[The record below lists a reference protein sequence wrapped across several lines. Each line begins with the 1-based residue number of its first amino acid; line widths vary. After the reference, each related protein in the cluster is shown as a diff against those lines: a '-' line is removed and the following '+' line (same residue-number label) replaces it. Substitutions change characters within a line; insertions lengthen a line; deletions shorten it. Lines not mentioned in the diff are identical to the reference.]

1 MHIFDHLRRQKF
13 LSFTV
18 VMLTLCIG
26 VLIGT
31 LLNTGVKA
39 AREST
44 APGATPLTVPAP
56 SVIQNSFSQLAKQL
70 EPSVVNISSEYI
82 PKQSPVTQNR
92 TPSQRRRAL
101 PQDPDE
107 QGGEAQPQDQGG
119 MEDFLRKFFN
129 NPNGQ
134 QAPQESQRGASLGSG
149 FVVDHNGYIL
159 TNNHVVERANRIRVK
174 FNGDSTEYDARVIG
188 TDWQTDLAV
197 IKIDRTNLTPV
208 HIGNSDSIQV
218 GDWAIAIG
226 SPFGFQET
234 VTAGI
239 ISAKSRDIP
248 GDSTTFQHF
257 LQTDAAINPGN
268 SGGPLLN
275 INGEVIGINT
285 QIASRSGG
293 YQGIGFAMP
302 MNTAVKVYNQIIK
315 TGKVTRGSIGI
326 TFSAGTAQTRE
337 LLKAYGA
344 KNGVF
349 VAHVEPGGPAD
360 KAGLREQDV
369 ITQINNEKIATG
381 NDLID
386 VVADTAIGQSISVD
400 YLRDGKPEHTQVT
413 IADRSKVFP
422 KEPGAPEMS
431 DDQNNGGGD
440 EATQARFGISI
451 QNLTD
456 RLKEN
461 MGVKDG
467 GVVVQSVEPGS
478 FAEDI
483 GLTQGDVITNLNRK
497 PITSVDQFKS
507 VQSQLHAGDAV
518 ALRILRSAG
527 QARNKTG
534 EWQTLYLA
542 GTVPATA
549 Q

>member
-1 MHIFDHLRRQKF
+1 MSIFEHLKRQKF

-39 AREST
+39 ARESV
-44 APGATPLTVPAP
+44 APGATPLTIPAP

-82 PKQSPVTQNR
+82 PKASVTQNR
-92 TPSQRRRAL
+92 NQSRRPLRIV
-101 PQDPDE
+101 PQDPDD
-107 QGGEAQPQDQGG
+107 QGGDQQQDQGG
-119 MEDFLRKFFN
+119 MEDFLRRFFN
-129 NPNGQ
+129 NPNGPQ
-134 QAPQESQRGASLGSG
+134 MPQESQRGASLGSG
-149 FVVDHNGYIL
+149 FVVSSNGYIL

-174 FNGDSTEYDARVIG
+174 FNGDQTEYDAKVIG

-197 IKIDRTNLTPV
+197 IKIDRTNLIPV
-208 HIGNSDSIQV
+208 RMGNSDSIQV

-302 MNTAVKVYNQIIK
+302 SNTAVKVYNQIIK

-326 TFSAGTAQTRE
+326 SFQANTAQIRE

-349 VAHVEPGGPAD
+349 VSHVEPGGPAE
-360 KAGLREQDV
+360 KAGLREQDI
-369 ITQINNEKIATG
+369 ITEINGQKIQTG

-386 VVADTAIGQSISVD
+386 VVADTPIGQSIRID
-400 YLRDGKPEHTQVT
+400 YLRDGKPAQTEVT

-422 KEPGAPEMS
+422 KEPGAPETS
-431 DDQNNGGGD
+431 DDNGNGGGD

-451 QNLTD
+451 QNLND
-456 RLKEN
+456 KLKQN
-461 MGVKDG
+461 MGVKEN

-478 FAEDI
+478 FAEDM
-483 GLTQGDVITNLNRK
+483 GLVQGDVITQLNRK

-507 VQSQLHAGDAV
+507 IQSQLHTGDAV
-518 ALRILRSAG
+518 ALRVLRSAG
-527 QARNKTG
+527 GGRQGGG

-542 GTVPATA
+542 GTVPAA
-549 Q
+549 GQ

>member
-1 MHIFDHLRRQKF
+1 MSIFDHLKRQKF

-39 AREST
+39 ARESV
-44 APGATPLTVPAP
+44 APGATPLAIPAP

-82 PKQSPVTQNR
+82 PKTNVTQNR
-92 TPSQRRRAL
+92 NQSRRPLRVV
-101 PQDPDE
+101 PQDPDD
-107 QGGEAQPQDQGG
+107 QGGDQQQDQGG
-119 MEDFLRKFFN
+119 MEDFLRRFFN

-134 QAPQESQRGASLGSG
+134 QMPQESQRGASLGSG
-149 FVVDHNGYIL
+149 FVVSSNGYIL

-174 FNGDSTEYDARVIG
+174 FNGDQTEYDAKVIG

-197 IKIDRTNLTPV
+197 IKIDRTNLIPV
-208 HIGNSDSIQV
+208 RMGNSDSIQV

-302 MNTAVKVYNQIIK
+302 SNTAVKVYNQIIK

-326 TFSAGTAQTRE
+326 SFQANTAQIRE

-349 VAHVEPGGPAD
+349 VMHVEPGGPAD
-360 KAGLREQDV
+360 KAGLKEQDI
-369 ITQINNEKIATG
+369 ITQINGQKIETG

-386 VVADTAIGQSISVD
+386 IVADTPIGQSMRVD
-400 YLRDGKPEHTQVT
+400 YLRDGKPAQTEVA

-422 KEPGAPEMS
+422 KEAGAPEVS
-431 DDQNNGGGD
+431 EDNGNGGGD

-451 QNLTD
+451 QNLND
-456 RLKEN
+456 KLKQNLGVKEN
-461 MGVKDG
+461 

-478 FAEDI
+478 FAEDM
-483 GLTQGDVITNLNRK
+483 GLVQGDVITQLNRK

-507 VQSQLHAGDAV
+507 IQTQLHTGDAV
-518 ALRILRSAG
+518 ALRVLRSAG
-527 QARNKTG
+527 GGRQGGG

-542 GTVPATA
+542 GTVPAAA

>member
-1 MHIFDHLRRQKF
+1 M
-13 LSFTV
+13 
-18 VMLTLCIG
+18 
-26 VLIGT
+26 
-31 LLNTGVKA
+31 
-39 AREST
+39 
-44 APGATPLTVPAP
+44 
-56 SVIQNSFSQLAKQL
+56 
-70 EPSVVNISSEYI
+70 
-82 PKQSPVTQNR
+82 
-92 TPSQRRRAL
+92 
-101 PQDPDE
+101 
-107 QGGEAQPQDQGG
+107 
-119 MEDFLRKFFN
+119 
-129 NPNGQ
+129 
-134 QAPQESQRGASLGSG
+134 PQESQRGASLGSG
-149 FVVDHNGYIL
+149 FVVSSNGYIL

-174 FNGDSTEYDARVIG
+174 FNGDQTEYDAKVIG

-197 IKIDRTNLTPV
+197 IKIDRTNLIPV
-208 HIGNSDSIQV
+208 RMGNSDSIQV

-302 MNTAVKVYNQIIK
+302 SNTAVKVYNQIIK

-326 TFSAGTAQTRE
+326 SFQANTAQIRE

-349 VAHVEPGGPAD
+349 VSHVEPGGPAE
-360 KAGLREQDV
+360 KAGLREQDI
-369 ITQINNEKIATG
+369 ITEINGQKIQTG

-386 VVADTAIGQSISVD
+386 VVADTPIGQSIRID
-400 YLRDGKPEHTQVT
+400 YLRDGKPAQTEVT

-422 KEPGAPEMS
+422 KEPGAPETS
-431 DDQNNGGGD
+431 DDNGNGGGD

-451 QNLTD
+451 QNLND
-456 RLKEN
+456 KLKQN
-461 MGVKDG
+461 MGVKEN

-478 FAEDI
+478 FAEDM
-483 GLTQGDVITNLNRK
+483 GLVQGDVITQLNRK

-507 VQSQLHAGDAV
+507 IQSQLHTGDAV
-518 ALRILRSAG
+518 ALRVLRSAG
-527 QARNKTG
+527 GGRQGGG

-542 GTVPATA
+542 GTVPAA
-549 Q
+549 GQ